1 MEYTITTCLRDNV
14 LEIAI
19 SGSGGRENADA
30 IAQDV
35 IAAIRTEQAGKILI
49 DVRPFQGRMGV
60 ADTFFHV
67 RRYPLD
73 LRHVRTAVID
83 LKEHSAFTSFFETT
97 ASTLGFSIR
106 YFNEIPDAL
115 AWLQSE
121 SSA

>member
-1 MEYTITTCLRDNV
+1 MEYAIATHLLDNI
-14 LEIAI
+14 LAIAI
-19 SGSGGRENADA
+19 SGAGGKEHADA

-35 IAAIRTEQAGKILI
+35 IAAIRDAQAGKILI
-49 DVRPFQGRMGV
+49 DIRPLTGRMGV

-73 LRHVRTAVID
+73 LRHVKTAVVD
-83 LKEHSAFTSFFETT
+83 LKEHSAFGSFFETT

-115 AWLQSE
+115 AWLHSD
-121 SSA
+121 SST

>member
-1 MEYTITTCLRDNV
+1 MEYTITTQLRDNV

-19 SGSGGRENADA
+19 SGTGGRERADA

-35 IAAIRTEQAGKILI
+35 IAAIRAAQAVKTLI
-49 DVRPFQGRMGV
+49 DLRHLKGRMGV

-83 LKEHSAFTSFFETT
+83 LKEHRAFTSFFETT

-106 YFNEIPDAL
+106 HFNESPDAL
-115 AWLQSE
+115 A
-121 SSA
+121 

>member
-1 MEYTITTCLRDNV
+1 MEYTITTRLYEDV
-14 LEIAI
+14 LEIQI
-19 SGSGGRENADA
+19 SGSGGAYNADA

-35 IAAIRTEQAGKILI
+35 IAAIRTEQVGKILI
-49 DVRPFQGRMGV
+49 DVRPFKGRMSV

-106 YFNEIPDAL
+106 HFNDIPDAL

-121 SSA
+121 